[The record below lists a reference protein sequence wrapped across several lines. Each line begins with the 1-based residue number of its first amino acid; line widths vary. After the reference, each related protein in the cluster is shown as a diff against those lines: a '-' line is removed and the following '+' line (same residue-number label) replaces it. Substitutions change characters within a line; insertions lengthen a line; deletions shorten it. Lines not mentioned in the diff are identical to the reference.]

1 MRRVSSLSPDLI
13 AIFVL
18 HRLAAVCSANTIRC
32 SIGIYRLLE
41 KESTAHSVCLLTNH
55 MRAIIL
61 IIRLALRT
69 FHARLNLRS
78 NANTI
83 SWLDSLDLR
92 PNSQDLANDLVAN
105 ADRCVSDL
113 SPAPGDC
120 VDVRA
125 ADAAA
130 FVLDIDVVVLEDFGS
145 EL

>member
-18 HRLAAVCSANTIRC
+18 HRLAAVCSANIIRC
-32 SIGIYRLLE
+32 SIGI
-41 KESTAHSVCLLTNH
+41 NH